1 MLIMLE
7 RQITKAVQ
15 KASREY
21 PVVVVHGPRQSGKT
35 TLCKMAFPKK
45 NYYSLENPD
54 VRERVLADPRSFFEE
69 NPRGA
74 IIDEIQN
81 APELLSYMQQIV
93 DDKKKNGLFILT
105 GSNNLLLMDKVT
117 QTLAGRI
124 AIFTLLPFSLG
135 ELQSNASLLK
145 KNLDTQI
152 LYGGYPRLLSQKI
165 NRTSFYQNYIASYVE
180 RDVRQLLN
188 IKDASLFRRFL
199 QLCATRIGNMFDAV
213 SLSNDC
219 GISVKTVNEWL
230 SVLEMSFICFR
241 LQPWYQNRN
250 KRLVRTPKIY
260 FYDTGVAC
268 SLLGLH
274 TPEQLNHDPLRGG
287 LFENLVISEALKSNY
302 NSAAS
307 ADFWYYRT
315 SNGVEVDLVRQ
326 DGRFLYPVEIKS
338 SQTFHPDF
346 VKNIEKFSA
355 DYSDVCKQP
364 KVVYAG
370 KEEFIFKDMY
380 VCNYLNAKI

>member
-1 MLIMLE
+1 MLIMIE

-15 KASREY
+15 KAAREY

-54 VRERVLADPRSFFEE
+54 VRERVLADPRRFFDE

-124 AIFTLLPFSLG
+124 AIFTLLPFSLA
-135 ELQSNASLLK
+135 ELQSDASLLK

-180 RDVRQLLN
+180 RDVRHLLN

-213 SLSNDC
+213 SLSNDS

-315 SNGVEVDLVRQ
+315 SNGVEVDLVKQ

-355 DYSDVCKQP
+355 DYSDVCKKP

-370 KEEFIFKDMY
+370 KEEFTFKDVN